1 LTVFGGAGRFVHVSP
16 AGAVT
21 VISGFPLTSFHATVR
36 SPWGVGTVP
45 EADLTV
51 LSGCGSTM
59 NVAKP
64 GLVGLT
70 PST

>member
-1 LTVFGGAGRFVHVSP
+1 LTHVSP
-16 AGAVT
+16 AGART
-21 VISGFPLTSFHATVR
+21 DTTGFRFTSFHDTVR
-36 SPWGVGTVP
+36 SPLGVGTVP
-45 EADLTV
+45 EADVTV
-51 LSGCGSTM
+51 FPGCGSTM

>member
-1 LTVFGGAGRFVHVSP
+1 LVHFSP
-16 AGAVT
+16 AGART
-21 VISGFPLTSFHATVR
+21 DTTGFPFTSFHLTVR
-36 SPWGVGTVP
+36 SPLGVGTVP
-45 EADLTV
+45 EAEVTV

-70 PST
+70 PRT